1 MVNSECYKKI
11 ITMISAILSLVLL
24 CIAMDDNISYDNF
37 GFVVLIS
44 VLIISICF
52 GFYIIYK
59 KYNQVDEYDDI

>member
-52 GFYIIYK
+52 GFL
-59 KYNQVDEYDDI
+59 YNI